1 MEGERRGKD
10 GPEWRNNEELRT
22 QASLEHMACA
32 GEQLGWA
39 DSLGPYFE
47 NLEFLVEG
55 FVIYPVSNGT
65 LRELDAILLLSLSLK
80 GLLHRTPCLGSL
92 VTLGAA
98 CLGCGF
104 DSLQLQQTPRAPS
117 LPSCPS
123 KGA

>member
-1 MEGERRGKD
+1 MEGKRRGKD

-22 QASLEHMACA
+22 QASLEHMVCA

-39 DSLGPYFE
+39 DSLGPYFK
-47 NLEFLVEG
+47 NLEFLAEG

-65 LRELDAILLLSLSLK
+65 LWELDAILLLSLSLK
-80 GLLHRTPCLGSL
+80 GLHRTPWLGSL

-104 DSLQLQQTPRAPS
+104 DSLQLQ
-117 LPSCPS
+117 
-123 KGA
+123 